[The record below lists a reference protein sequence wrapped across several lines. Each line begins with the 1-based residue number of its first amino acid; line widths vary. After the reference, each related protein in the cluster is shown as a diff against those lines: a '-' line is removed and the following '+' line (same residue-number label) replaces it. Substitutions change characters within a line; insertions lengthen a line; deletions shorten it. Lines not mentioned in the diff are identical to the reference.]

1 MGEDMTRL
9 SEKEVLKIIQD
20 IFEEKSIQ
28 ISMDSSAENTED
40 WDSLTQ
46 INIITELDEALD
58 GKVGELE
65 EMAEA
70 DSMKKIFQILK
81 DNSLI

>member
-1 MGEDMTRL
+1 MTRL